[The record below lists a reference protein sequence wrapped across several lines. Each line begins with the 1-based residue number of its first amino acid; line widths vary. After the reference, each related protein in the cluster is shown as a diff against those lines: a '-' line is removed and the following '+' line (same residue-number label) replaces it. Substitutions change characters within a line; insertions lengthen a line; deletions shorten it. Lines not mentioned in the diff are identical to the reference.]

1 MKAKKKYLIEW
12 RRGRVLELIS
22 KGNTQREIAEMLH
35 VSEATICK
43 DLEYLKEQS
52 KENIR
57 KYVDEKLPNEY
68 EKCLVG
74 LTAIL
79 RESWNMA
86 QQQDVE
92 RREKIQALSLAKECY
107 TTKLE
112 LLTNST
118 ILADAMKFVT
128 RHQNRQQNQND
139 ANGNGKDED
148 NDMKQSQKL
157 LTSKVAPEQEIA
169 LESEGLDVEDDE
181 EEEEIIESEADGE
194 EIAVAS
200 TSSTSTTTTRTT
212 PTEAEDNETTTVA
225 ATAAEDQIF

>member
-74 LTAIL
+74 LTSIL
-79 RESWNMA
+79 RESWDMA
-86 QQQDVE
+86 QQHDIE

-118 ILADAMKFVT
+118 ILNDAMKFVT
-128 RHQNRQQNQND
+128 RHQNQNED
-139 ANGNGKDED
+139 NGKDD
-148 NDMKQSQKL
+148 DMKQKQNVATEKVTQEQDPSSEDLDEEKIPSQTTATI
-157 LTSKVAPEQEIA
+157 TSSEEEEEVIEPEE
-169 LESEGLDVEDDE
+169 LDE
-181 EEEEIIESEADGE
+181 EEEAEGPEETIIEE
-194 EIAVAS
+194 E
-200 TSSTSTTTTRTT
+200 
-212 PTEAEDNETTTVA
+212 PTTVA